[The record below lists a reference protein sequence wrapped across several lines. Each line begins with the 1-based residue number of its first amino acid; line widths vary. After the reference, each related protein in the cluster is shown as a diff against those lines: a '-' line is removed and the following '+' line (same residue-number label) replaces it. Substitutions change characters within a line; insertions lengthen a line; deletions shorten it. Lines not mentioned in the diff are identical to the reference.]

1 MAIVRKMRFVVAVC
15 RCEPCESNIG
25 YKSLIGAFDRGLHFD
40 DADTAYS
47 SALTQIARWGFF
59 SCKRKQC
66 LTYSRHYGV
75 CKLTPYVFFILP
87 NYKKESGFCS

>member
-1 MAIVRKMRFVVAVC
+1 MRFVVALC

-47 SALTQIARWGFF
+47 SAIVHIAHWDF
-59 SCKRKQC
+59 S
-66 LTYSRHYGV
+66 HA
-75 CKLTPYVFFILP
+75 
-87 NYKKESGFCS
+87 KESNAQLIAGIMVSES